1 MKKFATLDEV
11 NQTVELLKQKP
22 EIDSKVKYY
31 KEVILASSELVDAI
45 NERLKSEKEDK
56 YTSSKLKLEKIE
68 AENQLYYNQQY
79 FENWLS
85 RTRDYDAKWSEVTK
99 DCEANYDTI
108 MAEAEVVK
116 KTNLRLSNMVD
127 SYVKS
132 GNTDSKIK
140 TEFFL
145 YVKQEIEN
153 YKKHRKVTNILT
165 PENQSQN

>member
-1 MKKFATLDEV
+1 MKKFTTLDEV

-22 EIDSKVKYY
+22 EIDAKVKYY
-31 KEVILASSELVDAI
+31 KDVIISSNELVEAI
-45 NERLKSEKEDK
+45 EERLSSGKEDK
-56 YTSSKLKLEKIE
+56 YTSAKLKLEKIE

-99 DCEANYDTI
+99 DCEANYDTV
-108 MAEAEVVK
+108 MSEAEVVK
-116 KTNLRLSNMVD
+116 KSNFRLANMVD
-127 SYVKS
+127 SYIKS
-132 GNTDSKIK
+132 GNTDSKIR

-153 YKKHRKVTNILT
+153 YKKHRKVKDILET
-165 PENQSQN
+165 ESKN

>member
-1 MKKFATLDEV
+1 MKKFTTLDEV

-22 EIDSKVKYY
+22 DIDAKVKYY
-31 KEVILASSELVDAI
+31 KEVILASSELVESI
-45 NERLKSEKEDK
+45 EEKLSSGKEDK
-56 YTSSKLKLEKIE
+56 YSSAKLKLEKIE

-116 KTNLRLSNMVD
+116 KSNLRLANMVD

-165 PENQSQN
+165 TENQSQN